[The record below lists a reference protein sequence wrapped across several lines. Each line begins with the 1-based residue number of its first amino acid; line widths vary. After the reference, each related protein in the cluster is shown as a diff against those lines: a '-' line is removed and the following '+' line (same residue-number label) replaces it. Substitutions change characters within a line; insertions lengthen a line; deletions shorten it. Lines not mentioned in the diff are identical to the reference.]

1 MSEVFESPIFGYL
14 NQRLDRIDLFRSDFT
29 SGRLTDVEGTKYL
42 EVPAEGLTFTLDQE
56 LAVQTIFLYGDGL
69 EGFSQYQKPLPGGL
83 LFSMS
88 RSDVREHLGEPNRIG
103 DPIEEGPIKFAWDR
117 YESPQAYF
125 HLRYTSGNQQIQL
138 ITIGSIAS

>member
-1 MSEVFESPIFGYL
+1 MSEVFESPIFSYL
-14 NQRLDRIDLFRSDFT
+14 NQRLDRIDIFPTAFT
-29 SGRLTDVEGTKYL
+29 SGRLTDVAGTKYL
-42 EVPAEGLTFTLDQE
+42 EVPAEGLTFTLNQE
-56 LAVQTIFLYGDGL
+56 LAIQTIFLYADEV

-125 HLRYTSGNQQIQL
+125 HLRYTRGNQQIQL
-138 ITIGSIAS
+138 ITIGLISS

>member
-1 MSEVFESPIFGYL
+1 MSEVFESPLFGYL
-14 NQRLDRIDLFRSDFT
+14 NQRLDRIDLFRSDFS

-42 EVPAEGLTFTLDQE
+42 EVPAEGLTFTLNQE
-56 LAVQTIFLYGDGL
+56 LAVQTIFLYADGL

-103 DPIEEGPIKFAWDR
+103 EPSEEGPIKFAWDR

-125 HLRYTSGNQQIQL
+125 HLRYTSDNQQIQL
-138 ITIGSIAS
+138 ITIGSISS

>member
-14 NQRLDRIDLFRSDFT
+14 NQRLDRTDLFRSDLT
-29 SGRLTDVEGTKYL
+29 SGRLIDVEGTKYL
-42 EVPAEGLTFTLDQE
+42 EVPGEGLTLTLDQE
-56 LAVQTIFLYGDGL
+56 LTVQTIFLYADGV
-69 EGFSQYQKPLPGGL
+69 EGFSQYSKPLPGGL

-103 DPIEEGPIKFAWDR
+103 EPMEEGPIKFAWDR

-125 HLRYTSGNQQIQL
+125 HLRYTNGNQQIQL
-138 ITIGSIAS
+138 ITIGSISS